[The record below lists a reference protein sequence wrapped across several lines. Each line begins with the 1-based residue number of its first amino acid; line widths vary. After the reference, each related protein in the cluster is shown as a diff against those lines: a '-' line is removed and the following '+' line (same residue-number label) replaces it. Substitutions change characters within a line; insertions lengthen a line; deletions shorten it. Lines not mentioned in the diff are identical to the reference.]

1 MRQDGVA
8 IGVDIGGTKTHVCVA
23 SVTASEHED
32 HIGLTSSWRRTG
44 NIEDVE
50 ALLGLIQ
57 DLRGERRCHGLA
69 VGAHGCDTT
78 QDCDTFESA
87 LQARVDFPV
96 KVVNDAEL
104 FVPAAQLTSGIGL
117 VAGTGSIAVGRRADN
132 AMVAAGGWGWILGDE
147 GSASGLVR
155 EAVRAVRGAIDME
168 RPRDSLYD
176 ALCAS
181 LGASSETEFG
191 RKLAAVHGAAD
202 WGSHARAVFAAAQ
215 AGSGLALGVI
225 REGARALAVL
235 VRRVADRGADA
246 RHVVAAGGV
255 IVAQPLL
262 YGMFVEE
269 LAHAVPEAEPL
280 LLRIAPVSGAVVL
293 AQRLVDAARLPM
305 SRTGTQ

>member
-1 MRQDGVA
+1 MRQDRVV
-8 IGVDIGGTKTHVCVA
+8 IGVDIGGTKTHVRVA
-23 SVTASEHED
+23 PVTGSEHED
-32 HIGLTSSWRRTG
+32 HIGLTSLWRRTG

-50 ALLGLIQ
+50 VLLGVVQ
-57 DLRGERRCHGLA
+57 NLRGERRCHGLA

-78 QDCDTFESA
+78 QDCDAFESV

-168 RPRDSLYD
+168 RPQDVLFD
-176 ALCAS
+176 ALCGS
-181 LGASSETEFG
+181 LGVRSETEFG

-202 WGSHARAVFAAAQ
+202 WGSHARAVFAAAG
-215 AGSGLALGVI
+215 AGSGLALDVI
-225 REGARALAVL
+225 RDGARALAVL
-235 VRRVADRGADA
+235 VRRVADRGANA

-262 YGMFVEE
+262 YEMFVEE
-269 LAHAVPEAEPL
+269 LARAMPEAEPR
-280 LLRIAPVSGAVVL
+280 LLRSAPVTGAVVL
-293 AQRLVDAARLPM
+293 AQRLIDAARRPLG
-305 SRTGTQ
+305 RTGLP